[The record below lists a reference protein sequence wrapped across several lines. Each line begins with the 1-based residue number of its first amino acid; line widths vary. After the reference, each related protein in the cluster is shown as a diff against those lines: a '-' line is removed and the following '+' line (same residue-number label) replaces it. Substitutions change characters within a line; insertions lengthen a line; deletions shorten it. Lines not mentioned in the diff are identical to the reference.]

1 MATSKVD
8 TEEACLSCPPSIR
21 DALWGWGLW
30 VDRQSVRPER
40 LRVDRSP
47 EKHPE
52 GAEEEAGEK
61 REEGL
66 EAERRRRREEGR
78 EEGGRQAKGGQGD
91 CISQGLARC
100 SV

>member
-1 MATSKVD
+1 M
-8 TEEACLSCPPSIR
+8 
-21 DALWGWGLW
+21 W

-47 EKHPE
+47 EKRPE

-66 EAERRRRREEGR
+66 EAERRRRRRKKGKKEGDKQR
-78 EEGGRQAKGGQGD
+78 AGRVAASCKAWPGAL
-91 CISQGLARC
+91 CEAC
-100 SV
+100 VA